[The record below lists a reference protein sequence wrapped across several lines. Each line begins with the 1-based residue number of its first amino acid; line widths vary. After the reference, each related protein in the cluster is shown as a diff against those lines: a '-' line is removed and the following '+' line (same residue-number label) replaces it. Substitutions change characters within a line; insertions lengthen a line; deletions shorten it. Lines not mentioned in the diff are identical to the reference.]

1 MFEKNLARVNLKYL
15 IFFEK
20 FRNGTEKI
28 FEDYFLEFENDKL
41 FGFTS
46 QSSKI

>member
-1 MFEKNLARVNLKYL
+1 MIKY
-15 IFFEK
+15 EK

-41 FGFTS
+41 ISTEKKVAS
-46 QSSKI
+46 ER